1 MVAVKAGASHSLALR
16 ADGVVVGWGG
26 NFSGQISVPSGAT
39 NVVSIS
45 AGGNHSLALKANG
58 SVLAWGLAASG
69 QTSVPV
75 GATNVIAVAGGFAF
89 SLVLKADGTVLAWG
103 AGASGQTNIPPTA
116 TNLIAIAAGGTHAL
130 AVKADGTVIGW
141 GSSGSGQTNPPPS
154 ATNVIAV
161 AGGQLHSLALRA
173 NGTVVGWG
181 DNNFGQIN
189 IPTNATNV
197 VAIAAS
203 SASGIASMALRAD
216 GTVLM
221 WGGNNVI
228 LTNVPPAASNVVAIA
243 MGTAHALAVRVVPG
257 TPPFALLDRPNLFT
271 SGLLGT
277 EHAADFQA
285 GGMRVL
291 RLEPDNG
298 SSLAGNIIGGYVSN
312 SVSPTATG
320 GNTIAGGGFSG
331 GVNSILDNARGNF
344 IGAGSG
350 NQIGSGVNDS
360 VIGGGLGNTIL
371 SSQSVIGGGY
381 SNLVGLSSQN
391 SFAAGNRAQALH
403 AGAFVWADAQNAS
416 FASTTNN
423 SFNIRAS
430 GGVRLNEDTTLS
442 FGSTTG
448 QRLLLYG
455 TDWGLGLQSG
465 VQYSR
470 VGPFGAYAWYRGGVH
485 NDTGFNAG
493 GGDTLMTLSIS
504 GLAVNGMFLGASD
517 RNVKSGFEPVDAR
530 AVLEK
535 VAALPIQRWHYT
547 NDASTPHLGPVAQDF
562 YAAFGVGPDD
572 KHIATVD
579 ADGVALAAIQGLN
592 QKVEE
597 KEQRI
602 RDLEKSLRELQQL
615 VRELAAKKGREQ

>member
-1 MVAVKAGASHSLALR
+1 M
-16 ADGVVVGWGG
+16 VGWGG
-26 NFSGQISVPSGAT
+26 NSSGQISVPSGAT
-39 NVVSIS
+39 NVVVIA

-75 GATNVIAVAGGFAF
+75 SATNVVAIAGGFAF
-89 SLVLKADGTVLAWG
+89 SLALKADGTVLAWG

-116 TNLIAIAAGGTHAL
+116 TNLIAIAAGSTHAL

-181 DNNFGQIN
+181 DNTFGQIT
-189 IPTNATNV
+189 IPANATNV

-221 WGGNNVI
+221 WGGNNVN

-243 MGTAHALAVRVVPG
+243 IGTAHALAVRVVNG

-360 VIGGGLGNTIL
+360 VIGGGFGNTIL

-403 AGAFVWADAQNAS
+403 SGSFVWADAQNAD
-416 FASTTNN
+416 FASTTSNQF
-423 SFNIRAS
+423 SIRAG
-430 GGVRLNEDTTLS
+430 GGVQMSDDTSLF
-442 FGSTTG
+442 FGPTPN
-448 QRLLLYG
+448 QKINLYSNTYG
-455 TDWGLGLQSG
+455 IGVQSG
-465 VQYSR
+465 VEYFRSA
-470 VGPFGAYAWYRGGVH
+470 VAYAWFVGGVH
-485 NDTGFNAG
+485 NTASYNPGAG
-493 GGDTLMTLSIS
+493 GAVLMTLNS
-504 GLAVNGMFLGASD
+504 GGLTVNGTFVSGSD
-517 RNVKSGFEPVDAR
+517 RNTKSGFEPVDAR
-530 AVLEK
+530 AILEK

-562 YAAFGVGPDD
+562 YAAFAVGPDD